1 MTGLCTNMLVLGD
14 ISIRDDTQKKFF
26 FMFVTA
32 PELLRQRKSKEK
44 FTKKT

>member
-26 FMFVTA
+26 VTA
-32 PELLRQRKSKEK
+32 PELLRRRKFKEK